1 MRAPLSVDFWGVAL
15 RKLSPLGRRHP
26 NLSPDLPNP
35 SGESIDQGCMTLHGR
50 QQTIDLEDVSS
61 SPVLSILKDC
71 PWETGLK

>member
-35 SGESIDQGCMTLHGR
+35 SGESIDQGCMTLHG
-50 QQTIDLEDVSS
+50 
-61 SPVLSILKDC
+61 
-71 PWETGLK
+71 